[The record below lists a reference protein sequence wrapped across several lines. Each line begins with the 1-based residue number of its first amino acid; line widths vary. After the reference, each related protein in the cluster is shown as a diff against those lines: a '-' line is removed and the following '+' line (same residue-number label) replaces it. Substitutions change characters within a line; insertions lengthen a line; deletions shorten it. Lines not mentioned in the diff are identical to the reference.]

1 MENTELVLSLL
12 IPTVASSVEEQI
24 LTLKHTLCKHTGLP
38 TWAKRD
44 ASLGTLKY
52 MQSLESQKR
61 HGLMQSILD
70 GLTETELEELQ
81 SLVEY
86 ANELLKSLEYRKS
99 TTLSKTMPE
108 EWPRHLIGAL
118 SKTNKNSYT
127 SNNTSGYLSIQ
138 QPKITGKLS

>member
-1 MENTELVLSLL
+1 MENTELALSLL

-44 ASLGTLKY
+44 ASLGMLRY

-81 SLVEY
+81 DLVEY
-86 ANELLKSLEYRKS
+86 AKELSKSLEYAKS
-99 TTLSKTMPE
+99 TTHSKEIEELYKELFKHELSKG
-108 EWPRHLIGAL
+108 HLHPTL
-118 SKTNKNSYT
+118 
-127 SNNTSGYLSIQ
+127 